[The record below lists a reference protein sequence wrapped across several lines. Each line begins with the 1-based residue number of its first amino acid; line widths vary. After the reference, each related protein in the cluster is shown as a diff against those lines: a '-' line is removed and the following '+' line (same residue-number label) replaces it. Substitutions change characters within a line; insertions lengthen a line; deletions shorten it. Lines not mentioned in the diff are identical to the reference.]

1 MQPGPVFFK
10 TPRKMQLFGVHAEG
24 ISRQVNYL
32 IDEASSSGKGANVV
46 VSLLHHFLETYGVGE
61 DHLELHADNCAGQ
74 NKNNIMMRCYLMWR
88 VATGL
93 HKFACISFMVAGHT
107 KFAPDWCFGL
117 LKRMTRSFLSSQAD
131 IEAACKASSVCNLSQ
146 CVGTQDG
153 QVIVPC
159 YDWATFFHD
168 AYKQIVGLLS
178 LHSFAV
184 SAEAPSVMEVRKFS
198 RGAAE
203 RLSLGKGP
211 CPAGLP
217 SVVPAKG
224 LSVER
229 QAYLYKEIREFCR
242 EGTEDEVCPQP
253 PQMPAPVIVAT
264 APATVATPPTA
275 GPSAPKRGRQ
285 SGRGGRSRVRRCRGG
300 RHSPA
305 TVVTA
310 PTAGPSSAP

>member
-1 MQPGPVFFK
+1 
-10 TPRKMQLFGVHAEG
+10 MQLFGVHAEG

-74 NKNNIMMRCYLMWR
+74 NKNNIMMRYLMWH

-93 HKFACISFMVAGHT
+93 HKFACITFMVAGHT

-159 YDWATFFHD
+159 YDWATFLHD

-229 QAYLYKEIREFCR
+229 QAYLYKEIREFCQ
-242 EGTEDEVCPQP
+242 EGIEDEVCPQP
-253 PQMPAPVIVAT
+253 PQIPAPVIVAT
-264 APATVATPPTA
+264 APATVATPPATEVTAPATVVTAPTA
-275 GPSAPKRGRQ
+275 GPSAAKRGRQ
-285 SGRGGRSRVRRCRGG
+285 SGRGGRSRGRRGRGG